1 MVISETVSEEFGL
14 GKKSWNRYRLNLV
27 SEKFLEI
34 LYHKK
39 HWYRYRKY
47 LVLKKALYGTACVV
61 KLQLAP
67 ANPPGGCGGRFQA
80 ANCIFSSVCS
90 ARKCRQTIIIYMQ
103 CRGAQCYVKRI
114 QRDFRMLTNL
124 QQLLLLYTL
133 HCSVNRSVTR
143 SLFQI
148 SVASRLVPFC

>member
-1 MVISETVSEEFGL
+1 MVISEPVSEEFGL

-47 LVLKKALYGTACVV
+47 LVPKKALYGTACVV

-80 ANCIFSSVCS
+80 GNCIFSSVCS
-90 ARKCRQTIIIYMQ
+90 ARKCRQTII
-103 CRGAQCYVKRI
+103 
-114 QRDFRMLTNL
+114 FSH
-124 QQLLLLYTL
+124 L
-133 HCSVNRSVTR
+133 HAVPWCPVLCKENSKGFQDVN
-143 SLFQI
+143 
-148 SVASRLVPFC
+148 